1 MKSNST
7 NNARTIYE
15 FTKYLK
21 EAKRLDDSTIDGVL
35 KSVNRFEEY
44 TGYVD
49 FKKFRAKHAIGFKK
63 HLLSKKSIATGKT

>member
-1 MKSNST
+1 MGYLMMKNHST
-7 NNARTIYE
+7 NNARIVYE

-44 TGYVD
+44 TGYLD
-49 FKKFRAKHAIGFKK
+49 FRKFRAKHAIGFKK
-63 HLLSKKSIATGKT
+63 NKK